1 MVTATGWDFSSTKV
15 RNSHGQLQAVAC
27 FVCPLRLHTGS
38 QSDAGGEI
46 VEISTDTHEVWLMQG
61 SKEVFME
68 RINLATMLRGDLGK
82 SYAHW

>member
-1 MVTATGWDFSSTKV
+1 MQSVF
-15 RNSHGQLQAVAC
+15 N
-27 FVCPLRLHTGS
+27 TGS

-68 RINLATMLRGDLGK
+68 RIDLDSMLRGDLRK